1 MAARDELA
9 ELYKWYKVSTQ
20 SVHQRKEKWR
30 QSGTMAQAPRSG
42 RSSLLD
48 SPTGKHKAALRK
60 ANQKTRGA
68 GGGRALAPLV
78 PGGGKYR
85 GKTNPHICAKTAATW
100 TKKLRYKMIGVKP
113 RPTLYPQH
121 YPVRVAGAQEIL
133 ARAAQP
139 GLYT

>member
-1 MAARDELA
+1 M
-9 ELYKWYKVSTQ
+9 
-20 SVHQRKEKWR
+20 
-30 QSGTMAQAPRSG
+30 
-42 RSSLLD
+42 
-48 SPTGKHKAALRK
+48 
-60 ANQKTRGA
+60 
-68 GGGRALAPLV
+68 

-100 TKKLRYKMIGVKP
+100 TKKLNYKMIGVKM

-139 GLYT
+139 GLDTCDIDEKKFCAPTLYKAMVHPDSDVESEAGHCAPGD